1 MTNRRAVRNP
11 GVTPDLVTCPEEQ
24 IRRVQTGATDPLV
37 VRVFGQDLGVLRSKA
52 EEVRQAIGG
61 IDGVANPRVDA
72 QPQEPSVEIEVDLA
86 AAQKHGIKPGDVR
99 RAAAV
104 QLSGVTVG
112 NIFEEQ
118 KVFDVTVWSTPA
130 TCHSLGNIADLL
142 IDTPGGKVRLGD
154 VASVKVVPSP
164 TVIRHADVS
173 RYVDVTAAV
182 RGRPLDAVTRD
193 VQQALR
199 GIQFP
204 LEHHAAVLGGYAAQR
219 QHRQRVL
226 FLAVAAAIVVLLLLQ
241 AAFASW
247 RLAWLVF
254 LSLPLALVGGALAA
268 FAFGGGEVTSL
279 GSFAGLFAV
288 LAIAVRNGVL
298 LVGHLQRLQRE
309 QGEESEESEEELVV
323 RGTRER
329 FAPTALSALAV
340 GLPLV
345 PLVLLG
351 SIPGLEVVR
360 PLAVVILGGLVTTML
375 VGLLLVPVLYL
386 RLAPRTQP
394 ETFAAETI
402 RLSPA

>member
-1 MTNRRAVRNP
+1 
-11 GVTPDLVTCPEEQ
+11 
-24 IRRVQTGATDPLV
+24 
-37 VRVFGQDLGVLRSKA
+37 
-52 EEVRQAIGG
+52 
-61 IDGVANPRVDA
+61 VDV
-72 QPQEPSVEIEVDLA
+72 QPQEPTVEIEVDLA

-118 KVFDVTVWSTPA
+118 KVFDVTVWSTPQ
-130 TCHSLGNIADLL
+130 TRHSLGNIADLL
-142 IDTPGGKVRLGD
+142 IDTPGGGKLRLGD

-164 TVIRHADVS
+164 TVIRHTDVS
-173 RYVDVTAAV
+173 RYVDVTAGV
-182 RGRPLDAVTRD
+182 RGRSLDAVTQD
-193 VQQALR
+193 VQQRLR

-219 QHRQRVL
+219 QQRQRVL
-226 FLAVAAAIVVLLLLQ
+226 SLAVAAAIVILLLLQ
-241 AAFASW
+241 AAFGSW

-254 LSLPLALVGGALAA
+254 LSLPLALVGGLLAA
-268 FAFGGGEVTSL
+268 FAFGGGEVTAL
-279 GSFAGLFAV
+279 GSFAAL
-288 LAIAVRNGVL
+288 LALLGIAARNGVL
-298 LVGHLQRLQRE
+298 LVGHLQRLQWEHRE
-309 QGEESEESEEELVV
+309 ASGVELVL

-360 PLAVVILGGLVTTML
+360 PLAVVVLGGLVTTTL
-375 VGLLLVPVLYL
+375 VGLLLVPALYL
-386 RLAPRTQP
+386 RFAPRSQP
-394 ETFAAETI
+394 ETSEAVP